1 MRRSWRGEIVLAIST
16 SPRYTG
22 ITANQLLALE
32 AFGVSHSL
40 AITLTPQH
48 CAAMMAA
55 PQHLSC
61 AWTSWMPAAVAVASG
76 DDNAELERRLTHRY
90 TALLLKH
97 LHVNVI
103 VLHPNVAVQGS
114 PYDHA
119 PQRSPSL
126 LPLNTTAPNLLQRL
140 GLWRYESDEVIMYLR
155 AALAVPTDDLTIR
168 GGLPVPLMEAGCE
181 EGSAV
186 CYWWLLFEGSKEP
199 LGVRIA
205 RRARRK
211 VRYGAHGIVSVADRG
226 PRGAALRR
234 IRLIGL
240 SGPGA
245 LSARA
250 SSADLIALGDALSRV
265 AVLGEDVNGGVEC
278 VPPGVAPGFLKHR
291 MAEAA
296 DNGIDY
302 AQEVRQTRDASGKID
317 AAATLEALRGASAA
331 PILLVFLAEGESLGL
346 GSAWREAGGRGAR
359 VRPRSCIV

>member
-1 MRRSWRGEIVLAIST
+1 
-16 SPRYTG
+16 
-22 ITANQLLALE
+22 
-32 AFGVSHSL
+32 
-40 AITLTPQH
+40 
-48 CAAMMAA
+48 MAA

-61 AWTSWMPAAVAVASG
+61 AWTSWLPAAMAVASG

-97 LHVNVI
+97 LRVNVI

-126 LPLNTTAPNLLQRL
+126 LPLNTTAPSLLQRL
-140 GLWRYESDEVIMYLR
+140 GLWRYESDEVIMYVR

-211 VRYGAHGIVSVADRG
+211 VRYGAHGIVSAADRG
-226 PRGAALRR
+226 PRGAAR
-234 IRLIGL
+234 
-240 SGPGA
+240 PGSRPCPA
-245 LSARA
+245 ARNARGSARTGAPTARAPTTRRRPPPA
-250 SSADLIALGDALSRV
+250 SRSH
-265 AVLGEDVNGGVEC
+265 
-278 VPPGVAPGFLKHR
+278 P
-291 MAEAA
+291 
-296 DNGIDY
+296 
-302 AQEVRQTRDASGKID
+302 
-317 AAATLEALRGASAA
+317 AAAH
-331 PILLVFLAEGESLGL
+331 
-346 GSAWREAGGRGAR
+346 
-359 VRPRSCIV
+359 